1 MKSTYICFLQ
11 HLRAPLSYTMGY
23 VLVGS
28 FYIVSTY
35 QFPAPTKPVT
45 SKSKAALVA
54 YNECSDFLSKSKD
67 REAFASCDLAIKLD
81 SEFPEAYYL
90 RARANRYLGKHHQ
103 SLPDYDRA
111 SALLAKQGFT
121 KEAEEI
127 RQVKESRIYFHKLK
141 KKSSLAEK

>member
-1 MKSTYICFLQ
+1 
-11 HLRAPLSYTMGY
+11 MGY

-54 YNECSDFLSKSKD
+54 YNECRNFLSKSKD
-67 REAFASCDLAIKLD
+67 REAFASCDLAVKLD
-81 SEFPEAYYL
+81 PEFPEAYKS
-90 RARANRYLGKHHQ
+90 RASANAFSGKHYQ
-103 SLPDYDRA
+103 SLPDYDKA
-111 SALLAKQGFT
+111 AALLVKQGFP

-127 RQVKESRIYFHKLK
+127 RQVKEARIYLYELK
-141 KKSSLAEK
+141 KKRLSAKK